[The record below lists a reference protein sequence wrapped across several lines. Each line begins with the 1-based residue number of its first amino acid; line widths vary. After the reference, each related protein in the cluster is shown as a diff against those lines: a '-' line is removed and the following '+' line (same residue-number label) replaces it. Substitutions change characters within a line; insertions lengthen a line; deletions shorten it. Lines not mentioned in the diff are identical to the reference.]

1 MEIFAQNMEIFLY
14 VENICSQE
22 VFSFDNLTNIENH
35 RNFKIFNAKK
45 KFFFDNLI
53 LLYSLIFSYNLIL
66 L

>member
-22 VFSFDNLTNIENH
+22 VFWFDNLTNIENH

-45 KFFFDNLI
+45 KFVFDNLI
-53 LLYSLIFSYNLIL
+53 LL
-66 L
+66 